1 MEKLNVLVMDDEPE
15 VREYLKNILE
25 RRGYVVFTAQ
35 DGEEGLEK
43 IKQANIDI
51 VLADIVMPK
60 MDGIE
65 FLRHVRD
72 YDLKVEVIMITGHS
86 TLDRCVDVIENNACG
101 YLTKPLKAGD
111 ILLRIAKAKRNI
123 CEKKEML
130 VRALEETR
138 HK

>member
-1 MEKLNVLVMDDEPE
+1 MQKLNILVMDDEPE

-25 RRGYVVFTAQ
+25 RRGYLVFTAQ

-60 MDGIE
+60 MDGLE
-65 FLRHVRD
+65 FLRHVHD
-72 YDLKVEVIMITGHS
+72 YDLRVEVIMITGHS
-86 TLDRCVDVIENNACG
+86 TLDRCIDAIEYGACG
-101 YLTKPLKAGD
+101 YLAKPLKVD
-111 ILLRIAKAKRNI
+111 NILAKILKAKKNI
-123 CEKKEML
+123 DEKKEML
-130 VRALEETR
+130 ERALEETR